1 MNHSSIN
8 SRKYTELLMSY
19 YYSEVLSMVARD
31 QSFYPLKYY
40 SNILRLMEKCIKES
54 IDKFCLVVFI
64 WHLDNLIG
72 LQLKL
77 QFIAC

>member
-1 MNHSSIN
+1 
-8 SRKYTELLMSY
+8 MSY
-19 YYSEVLSMVARD
+19 NYSEVLSMVARD
-31 QSFYPLKYY
+31 QSSYPLKYY

-64 WHLDNLIG
+64 CHLFIC
-72 LQLKL
+72 LQLEL